1 MKNPI
6 EKGLKLIFCTQLVD
20 LCVLNLSL
28 FIIMVLDICW
38 LQLPDM
44 TALYW
49 KYWFLANLSYLIAA
63 NVFVIVFHE
72 RMVRPEEVIGRG
84 VRIIFLQCL
93 LFLASLSLT
102 RTEVSSFALLAL
114 LYVILLVALPLERLL
129 LRRFLQRYRK
139 QGHNLCSVVL
149 IGYDIA
155 IEEIGELM
163 NDPWNGYKVQGMFT
177 NTDVRYPQI
186 AYLGN
191 VSEALPY
198 LKVHPVDEVYCSVD
212 PTIREDAESILNYC
226 DKKVIHFFHVPFLPS
241 RSVNQLYIRNLNGIL
256 VLGVRSEPL
265 SHLHNRVIKRA
276 FDLTISS
283 LFLITLYPI
292 IYVIVAIITK
302 LTSPGPVY
310 FKQERTGINGK
321 DFIIY
326 KFRSMQL
333 NKECDTLQA
342 VKNDKRV
349 TWFGKFLRHSNID
362 ELPQFINVLK
372 NDMSL
377 IGPRPHM
384 LKHTE
389 YYSQR
394 VDAYMVRH
402 FVKPG
407 ITGWAQVR
415 GYRGETTD
423 LEMME
428 QRIDHDVWY
437 LENWSVWLDLF
448 ILIKTVLCMFEGDKK
463 AY

>member
-186 AYLGN
+186 A
-191 VSEALPY
+191 
-198 LKVHPVDEVYCSVD
+198 
-212 PTIREDAESILNYC
+212 
-226 DKKVIHFFHVPFLPS
+226 
-241 RSVNQLYIRNLNGIL
+241 
-256 VLGVRSEPL
+256 
-265 SHLHNRVIKRA
+265 
-276 FDLTISS
+276 
-283 LFLITLYPI
+283 
-292 IYVIVAIITK
+292 
-302 LTSPGPVY
+302 
-310 FKQERTGINGK
+310 
-321 DFIIY
+321 
-326 KFRSMQL
+326 
-333 NKECDTLQA
+333 
-342 VKNDKRV
+342 
-349 TWFGKFLRHSNID
+349 
-362 ELPQFINVLK
+362 
-372 NDMSL
+372 
-377 IGPRPHM
+377 
-384 LKHTE
+384 
-389 YYSQR
+389 
-394 VDAYMVRH
+394 
-402 FVKPG
+402 
-407 ITGWAQVR
+407 
-415 GYRGETTD
+415 
-423 LEMME
+423 
-428 QRIDHDVWY
+428 
-437 LENWSVWLDLF
+437 
-448 ILIKTVLCMFEGDKK
+448 
-463 AY
+463 